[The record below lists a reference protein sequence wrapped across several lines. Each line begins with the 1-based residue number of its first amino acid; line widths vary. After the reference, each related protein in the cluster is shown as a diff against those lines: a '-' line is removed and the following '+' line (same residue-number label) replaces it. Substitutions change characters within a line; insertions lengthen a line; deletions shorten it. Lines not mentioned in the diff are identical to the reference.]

1 MDIYKAIHNILI
13 NKPDTEPIYTPKEL
27 NYEEPPSLDNEQREL
42 LEMSMDINSINNG
55 IYEMK
60 NKIRELVDYVD
71 SNIESAKAIIKKE
84 DDRISDINIICS
96 QTDDYNMVIPIYGTD
111 FEGSFEDIDNK
122 YFGAAI
128 SEKEEVEYGII
139 SIDGNGLS
147 GNRFVYNEDDTFE
160 NTKNDYSDE
169 KYINDDN
176 DITKFEYSRYFTND
190 KTEAIDG
197 IINYD
202 DKDVEVTI
210 LLNSLDKKF
219 NKIKWMTE
227 NEDLVVTRL
236 ETSTDGIY
244 FTDRLEK
251 TLKNEGAEDLYND
264 STYVYGSNVLCFPYS
279 YYVRITFRS
288 SHIENDMIAIENED
302 GVNVYNNTRR
312 KKIAI
317 NNIKLYRSSYKST
330 SITSGNIII
339 GGSVDKVALFTSE
352 YIPNHFTDKNYITY
366 YLIVNGVE
374 QEVVP
379 VNSGKD
385 GIKIIKFSETDS
397 SLTLDSWIKTVKE
410 TIKSVQI
417 KMAIEIPNDNET
429 PYVGNLKLCM
439 GKETGSIYV

>member
-1 MDIYKAIHNILI
+1 MDVYKDIHNILI

-27 NYEEPPSLDNEQREL
+27 NYEELPSLDNEQREL

-84 DDRISDINIICS
+84 DNRISDINIICS

-128 SEKEEVEYGII
+128 NEKEEVEYGII

-147 GNRFVYNEDDTFE
+147 GNRFVYNEDNTFE

-251 TLKNEGAEDLYND
+251 TLKNEGVEDLYND
-264 STYVYGSNVLCFPYS
+264 STYIYGSNVLCFPYS
-279 YYVRITFRS
+279 YYARITFRS

-317 NNIKLYRSSYKST
+317 NNIKLYKSSYKST

-397 SLTLDSWIKTVKE
+397 SLTPDSWIKTVKE

-417 KMAIEIPNDNET
+417 RITIEIPNDNET

>member
-1 MDIYKAIHNILI
+1 MDVYKDIHNILI
-13 NKPDTEPIYTPKEL
+13 NKPDTEPIYTHKEL

-190 KTEAIDG
+190 KTEVIDG

-264 STYVYGSNVLCFPYS
+264 STYIYGSNVLCFPYS